1 MVQTTN
7 PKGAAKVEVVRIIPW
22 LRVRILPV
30 PIYIPESSCRMLD
43 GLLAHAML
51 VLGTL
56 LGLVALA
63 QMLIQRR
70 SPQGTAAWFL
80 VIVLVPWLGVP
91 LYLMLGGRK
100 MREMARSKDQVAL
113 DQTARPAPPYSP
125 IEGQLRASGI
135 PPASGGNSLTLNPDG
150 VAGFHS
156 LVEMIELAESSI
168 WYATFILGRDNVGRA
183 ILEQLVHKASE
194 GVAVK
199 LLLDGVGSF
208 HANRRFLAPLIEA
221 GGEVAYFM
229 PLLHRPFRGRTNLRN
244 HRKMTIV
251 DGRRVWSGGCNTSG
265 DYIGPRRDARRW
277 TDLSF
282 AIEGPAVDSFAQ
294 VFASD
299 WAFATNGTPSDINAR
314 DREYIVDEPDQCLL
328 QVVPSGPDVPN
339 DALLGALLTGIYR
352 AGTRIRIITPYFVPP
367 DAVTQAL
374 CLAARRGVAVD
385 VLVPAVSN
393 HHLADWA
400 RGPHLRDIQHAG
412 GRVFAFPKMIHA
424 KTWLFDDETAMIGS
438 ANCDER
444 SLLLNY
450 EVMTVIYRGAALRET
465 AAWIDDQFGRAT
477 AWRSPTG
484 RFRQTG
490 EGMAELVAPLI

>member
-1 MVQTTN
+1 MF
-7 PKGAAKVEVVRIIPW
+7 
-22 LRVRILPV
+22 
-30 PIYIPESSCRMLD
+30 D

-56 LGLVALA
+56 LGLIALA

-100 MREMARSKDQVAL
+100 MRKLARSKDEVAL
-113 DQTARPAPPYSP
+113 DSTSPPGSPYSP
-125 IEGQLRASGI
+125 IERQLRACDI
-135 PPASGGNSLTLNPDG
+135 PPATGGNSMTLNPDG

-156 LVEMIELAESSI
+156 LVEAIEFAQTSI
-168 WYATFILGRDNVGRA
+168 WYATFILGRDRVGRA
-183 ILEQLVHKASE
+183 IVEQLTHKASE

-208 HANRRFLAPLIEA
+208 HANRRFLAPLLEA
-221 GGEVAYFM
+221 GGEVAHFM
-229 PLLHRPFRGRTNLRN
+229 PLLHWPFRGRTNLRN

-265 DYIGPRRDARRW
+265 DYIGPRRDPRRW

-282 AIEGPAVDSFAQ
+282 TIEGPAVDSFAQ

-299 WAFATNGTPSDINAR
+299 WAFATNGAPGDIHPQ
-314 DREYIVDEPDQCLL
+314 DWEYKAGEADQCLL

-339 DALLGALLTGIYR
+339 DALLGALLIGIYQ
-352 AGTRIRIITPYFVPP
+352 AGERIRIITPYFVPP

-393 HHLADWA
+393 HHVADWA

-412 GRVFAFPKMIHA
+412 GRVLAYPKMIHA
-424 KTWLFDDETAMIGS
+424 KAWLFDDRTAMVGS

-450 EVMTVIYRGAALRET
+450 EVMTVIYRGAVLDET
-465 AAWIDDQFGRAT
+465 AAWIDDQFDRAT
-477 AWRSPTG
+477 VWCSPVG
-484 RFRQTG
+484 RLRQTG